1 MSSAA
6 KIDIN
11 FIKPFIEATIETLKV
26 QCSTEVK
33 VGKPFKRGPESKL
46 EAVDIAG
53 IIGVTSS
60 SFSGSISLCFPSK
73 SFLKIMGGMLGE
85 EFAEIDKDLEDGA
98 GELLNIIFGF
108 AKRMLNDQ
116 GYDIEKA
123 IPSIVTGSDI
133 SVQHLS
139 EEATAVCPFNLTDD
153 LSSYLEIAMA

>member
-1 MSSAA
+1 MSSAP

-26 QCSTEVK
+26 QCSTTIK
-33 VGKPFKRGPESKL
+33 VGKPYKRVADTELPN
-46 EAVDIAG
+46 VDIAG

-60 SFSGSISLCFPSK
+60 SFSGSISLCFPSDT
-73 SFLKIMGGMLGE
+73 FLKIMGGMLGE
-85 EFAEIDKDLEDGA
+85 EFEVIDKDLEDGA

-123 IPSIVTGSDI
+123 IPSIVTGKDI

-139 EEATAVCPFNLTDD
+139 EEASAICPFTLEE
-153 LSSYLEIAMA
+153 LSFYIEIAMD